1 MILPNSRSGFSR
13 KKPGGRPWA
22 RIIAISGA
30 LLVVAAVVFVFIGK
44 KDQLFGHVVQVA
56 GEHEQSIH
64 ELWEN
69 RQYEEINE
77 LCESVLKEQ
86 PLYYD
91 ALVFNGFSYFYRGAA
106 MYSLED
112 KIPMFDSA
120 IVNLRK
126 AMLHKNNGLKGKVEY
141 VLGKAYYQ
149 KGKYYTD
156 LAIRYLESSMESG
169 YIGDD
174 TYEYLGLAYAD
185 INDFQRSAEYYL
197 NAIEKNPTDTLFM
210 VLAQTYYK
218 MDDIAKAE
226 EYLQWT
232 LNRTSDFTIE
242 QKSRYLLGRIYLD
255 QGEYLKAED
264 QYKKILEKNVKSADA
279 YYYLGVIYE
288 EMEDTTK
295 ARFHWRK
302 ALEVDP
308 YHYGARL
315 KLYS

>member
-1 MILPNSRSGFSR
+1 
-13 KKPGGRPWA
+13 
-22 RIIAISGA
+22 
-30 LLVVAAVVFVFIGK
+30 
-44 KDQLFGHVVQVA
+44 
-56 GEHEQSIH
+56 
-64 ELWEN
+64 
-69 RQYEEINE
+69 
-77 LCESVLKEQ
+77 
-86 PLYYD
+86 
-91 ALVFNGFSYFYRGAA
+91 

-112 KIPMFDSA
+112 KIPLFDSA